1 MLRTILIVTAVYILA
16 CTAFTKPRRRTAR
29 VMGVI
34 DGDTFVT
41 LEGRRQD
48 TIRLFGIDAPEIG
61 QEYGQQAAEELRQKI
76 SGRDVVLIPK
86 GKDKY
91 GRTVARVFCGGEDIS
106 LWMLRK
112 GLAWYMEDYCK
123 NKDYRK
129 AYLKARADGKGL
141 WTSRN
146 PVNPKYFRM
155 QHRKK

>member
-1 MLRTILIVTAVYILA
+1 MLKTILIGAAVFILA

-34 DGDTFVT
+34 DGDTFVA

-48 TIRLFGIDAPEIG
+48 TVRLFGIDAPEAD
-61 QEYGQQAAEELRQKI
+61 QEYGEQAAGELRKMI
-76 SGRDVVLIPK
+76 SGKDVVIIPK

-91 GRTVARVFCGGEDIS
+91 GRTVARVFCGGEDVS

-123 NKDYRK
+123 NKNYRK
-129 AYLKARADGKGL
+129 AYLRARAGGKGL
-141 WTSRN
+141 WSSRN

-155 QHRKK
+155 QHKKN